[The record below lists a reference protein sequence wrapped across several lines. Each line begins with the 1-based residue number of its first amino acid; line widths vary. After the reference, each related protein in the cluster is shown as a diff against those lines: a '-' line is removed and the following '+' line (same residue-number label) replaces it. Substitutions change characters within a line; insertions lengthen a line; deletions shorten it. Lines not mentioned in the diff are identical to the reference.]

1 MSSMLHQAN
10 PLGLILIA
18 ATLFFGCSVGYHLK
32 KAEKHLKK
40 AELLGASVRVDT
52 IYKSISVIVPETRID
67 TVLTVQN
74 FRDTLV
80 FEKDRIVTRIK
91 FDTLTKRVFVQTICP
106 ADTVRIEVPVVVSRE
121 IKSGWPW
128 WYLIVAVLAGGGIV
142 AIIGRQR

>member
-1 MSSMLHQAN
+1 MKY
-10 PLGLILIA
+10 LILCILL
-18 ATLFFGCSVGYHLK
+18 TSCSTNWHLK
-32 KAEKHLKK
+32 QAERHLRKAEIK
-40 AELLGASVRVDT
+40 GANVRVDT
-52 IYKSISVIVPETRID
+52 VYKTISVIAPETHFD

-74 FRDTLV
+74 FRDTITL
-80 FEKDRIVTRIK
+80 EKDRIVTRIK
-91 FDTLTKRVFVQTICP
+91 FDTLTRRVFVQTICP